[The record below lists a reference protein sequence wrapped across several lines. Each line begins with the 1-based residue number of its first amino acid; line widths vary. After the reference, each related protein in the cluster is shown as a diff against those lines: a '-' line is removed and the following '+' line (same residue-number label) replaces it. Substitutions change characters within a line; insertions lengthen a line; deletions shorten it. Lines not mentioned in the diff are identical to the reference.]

1 MDEKTP
7 VEKTLSLAEF
17 FDFMWRGLP
26 LALALAG
33 LLGFGAYI
41 MRRQVPPSYTA
52 RATITLLDEDRRG
65 VYSGPTYSEPLK
77 LSDYRTA
84 AENPDI
90 LLEALGLNSRSAD
103 ALADASALGGRLSV
117 RAQNP
122 STSNF
127 LFVEVSSN
135 SPGEAAEFANAVA
148 AAIIDW
154 DRQRANARITKA
166 TTTLEQQLEQ
176 LTAQVGEDAQGEL
189 LTQKRTQLLEL
200 RSAQG
205 QGQSNL
211 ELVQAASAPRD
222 SSSVSI
228 NLIVGVAM
236 LLGLFMG
243 YALYLMRA
251 VLTRRILKA
260 KDLSDATGLG
270 VLADVPGP
278 FPEPFQA
285 AAPRLASY
293 VRAQL
298 ADAADGAY
306 LITGNHNHAGQ
317 EQLGIALASSFLRS
331 GKRALWLS
339 TDPQRHV
346 AAWEAQVRRSP
357 QYTSL
362 DELLERPYLQPVP
375 STLLLPS
382 QLGLDVLYGLEDS
395 RSLEDQLSSG
405 LPQLI
410 DTLKDNYDM
419 VIISAPS
426 PLGSA
431 NALTVAP
438 YCEGTLLSCDIKHA
452 TQQDMLELTT
462 LLAGTKAP
470 ILGTVVTRASK
481 RRAPKLKARR
491 APKAQTNMARL

>member
-1 MDEKTP
+1 MELEKTP
-7 VEKTLSLAEF
+7 TEKTLSLADF

-41 MRRQVPPSYTA
+41 LRRQAPPSYTA
-52 RATITLLDEDRRG
+52 RATITLLDEDRG
-65 VYSGPTYSEPLK
+65 GIYGPTYSEPLK

-90 LLEALGLNSRSAD
+90 LLEALGLDSSSAD
-103 ALADASALGGRLSV
+103 ALADASALGGRLNV

-127 LFVEVSSN
+127 LFVEVSSS

-154 DRQRANARITKA
+154 DRQRANARIARA

-176 LTAQVGEDAQGEL
+176 LGAQTSEAARGEL
-189 LTQKRTQLLEL
+189 LRQKRTQLLEL
-200 RSAQG
+200 RAAQG

-211 ELVQAASAPRD
+211 ELVQAASAPRT

-236 LLGLFMG
+236 LLGLFTG

-298 ADAADGAY
+298 TDAEDGAY
-306 LITGNHNHAGQ
+306 LVTGNHDHAGQ

-331 GKRALWLS
+331 GKRALWIS
-339 TDPQRHV
+339 TDPQRRV
-346 AAWEAQVRRSP
+346 APWEAQVR
-357 QYTSL
+357 TSTEDSSL
-362 DELLERPYLQPVP
+362 KDLLEKPYLKPVT

-382 QLGLDVLYGLEDS
+382 QLGLDMLYGLEDS
-395 RSLEDQLSSG
+395 ASLEDQLSSG

-410 DTLKDNYDM
+410 DTLKDSYDM
-419 VIISAPS
+419 IIISAPS

-438 YCEGTLLSCDIKHA
+438 FCEGIVLSCDIKHA

-462 LLAGTKAP
+462 LLAGTKTP

-481 RRAPKLKARR
+481 RRAPRVKARR
-491 APKAQTNMARL
+491 APKAQANMARL